1 MRLALVT
8 CFNAD
13 WQFGKI
19 PSPYV
24 PLNLLGLA
32 AVARRS
38 GHDPVVMDPTL
49 ALTEGRVTDGPDF
62 HRQVAELI
70 CASGPEVVGLTT
82 MCNSYPQ
89 TLTLARWCRELD
101 PTVRILLGGPQ
112 ASVVD
117 VATLREFGWIDA
129 IVRNEADRS
138 LVQVLDRWAAGGDL
152 AGVAG
157 TTWRGADCAL
167 VREPAA
173 PLLQDLDELP
183 FPAYD
188 LYPFDRIP
196 VGFAPVEAGRGCP
209 YGCTFCS
216 TNVFFNRDYR
226 IKSPTRLI
234 AEMRHLR
241 DTWGLTRFDL
251 VHDMLTV
258 DQRWV
263 RAFCAALV
271 DGGYGFEWACS
282 ARTDRVDD
290 DLLATMAA
298 AGCRGMFFG
307 VETGSQRMQ
316 PLVRK
321 RLRID
326 HVLPV
331 IRSGTE
337 RGITCTGS
345 MIVGFPEETV
355 DDAVA
360 SLDLALDILQ
370 LSPDTHA
377 QMHLLAPLVGSPLYE
392 SHRDDLQ
399 FDGHSSDISL
409 FLLDEEEIA
418 TVTRHRDI
426 FPSFYHI
433 PTPHLDRELAK
444 AISAITYTC
453 PTLFIALR
461 QSGADL
467 RQVLTDWTS
476 WQRRHVGPEKLQ
488 PDYYLSAF
496 VPDLCRYL
504 EVEVL
509 ASLGPAAPVVR
520 DLMAYTEVRYTL
532 QRRPTGD
539 RPVFRAFDCDV
550 RALTAS
556 LRTGGGLDVEHVASD
571 LLFVSLTAPRG
582 RGYAVLEVSVP
593 RSPDALVRPGDRLEI
608 RDPVRQLL
616 SRPELIIRNTSQ
628 RRAFAAKHH
637 LTERHLTVLGLRQEA
652 ATAATG

>member
-13 WQFGKI
+13 WVFGKV

-38 GHDPVVMDPTL
+38 GHDPVVVDPTL
-49 ALTEGRVTDGPDF
+49 ALTDGLVTDGPDF
-62 HRQVAELI
+62 HRQVAEII
-70 CASGPEVVGLTT
+70 CSSRPDVVGLTT

-117 VATLREFGWIDA
+117 VATMREFGWIDA
-129 IVRNEADRS
+129 IARNEADRS
-138 LVQVLDRWAAGGDL
+138 LVQVLDRWAAGDDL
-152 AGVAG
+152 TGVAG
-157 TTWRGADCAL
+157 ATWRGADGNV

-173 PLLQDLDELP
+173 PLLHDLDDLP

-188 LYPFDRIP
+188 LYPFERAT
-196 VGFAPVEAGRGCP
+196 VALAPVEAGRGCP

-226 IKSPTRLI
+226 IKSPARLI

-241 DTWGLTRFDL
+241 DTYGFTRFDL

-263 RAFCAALV
+263 RAFCAALL
-271 DGGYGFEWACS
+271 DGGDGFEWACS

-290 DLLATMAA
+290 ALLTTMAA

-337 RGITCTGS
+337 RGISCTGS
-345 MIVGFPEETV
+345 MIVGFPEETL
-355 DDAVA
+355 DDAID

-370 LSPDTHA
+370 LSPDTQA

-392 SHRDDLQ
+392 SHRDELL

-418 TVTRHRDI
+418 TVTRHPDI

-433 PTPHLDRELAK
+433 PTPHLDRDLAK

-453 PTLFIALR
+453 PTLFLALR
-461 QSGADL
+461 RAGADL
-467 RQVLTDWTS
+467 RQVLMGWTR
-476 WQRRHVGPEKLQ
+476 WLHRHVGPERLR
-488 PDYYLSAF
+488 PDYYMYAF

-504 EVEVL
+504 EAEVL
-509 ASLGPAAPVVR
+509 ESLGPTTPVLR
-520 DLMAYTEVRYTL
+520 DLMAYIEVRYTL
-532 QRRPTGD
+532 QRRLSGAQTE
-539 RPVFRAFDCDV
+539 FHTFDCDV
-550 RALTAS
+550 RALTGS
-556 LRTGGGLDVEHVASD
+556 LRTGGDLDVERVASD
-571 LLFVSLTAPRG
+571 LLFVNLTASRERG
-582 RGYAVLEVSVP
+582 FAFLEVSVP
-593 RSPDALVRPGDRLEI
+593 RGGDALVRPGDRLEI

-637 LTERHLTVLGLRQEA
+637 LTERHLTALGLRREPA
-652 ATAATG
+652 AAVAG

>member
-13 WQFGKI
+13 WHFGRV

-38 GHDPVVMDPTL
+38 GHDPVVVDPTL
-49 ALTEGRVTDGPDF
+49 ALLEGRVSDGPGF

-70 CASGPEVVGLTT
+70 CASRPDAIGLTT

-89 TLTLARWCRELD
+89 TLTLARRCRELD
-101 PTVRILLGGPQ
+101 PGVRILLGGPQ

-117 VATLREFGWIDA
+117 VATLREFDWIDA

-138 LVQVLDRWAAGGDL
+138 LPQVLDRWAAGDGL

-157 TTWRGADCAL
+157 TTWRGPDGGP

-173 PLLQDLDELP
+173 PLLHDLDELP

-188 LYPFDRIP
+188 LYPFERARVDL
-196 VGFAPVEAGRGCP
+196 APVEAGRGCP

-226 IKSPTRLI
+226 IKSPARLI

-241 DTWGLTRFDL
+241 ETYGFTRFDL

-258 DQRWV
+258 DRRWV
-263 RAFCAALV
+263 MSFCTALI

-290 DLLATMAA
+290 DLLAAMAA

-307 VETGSQRMQ
+307 IETGSQRMQ

-326 HVLPV
+326 EVLP
-331 IRSGTE
+331 IIQAGTE
-337 RGITCTGS
+337 RGISCTGS
-345 MIVGFPEETV
+345 MIVGFPEENT

-360 SLDLALDILQ
+360 SLELALDILE
-370 LSPDTHA
+370 LSPDTQA

-392 SHRDDLQ
+392 SHRDELR

-418 TVTRHRDI
+418 TVTRHPDI

-433 PTPHLDRELAK
+433 PTPHLDRDLAK
-444 AISAITYTC
+444 AISAVTYTC
-453 PTLFIALR
+453 PTLIIALR
-461 QSGADL
+461 KAGVDL
-467 RQVLTDWTS
+467 RQLLTGWTR
-476 WQRRHVGPEKLQ
+476 WQRRHVGPEQLR

-504 EVEVL
+504 TAEVL
-509 ASLGPAAPVVR
+509 GSLGPVTPILR
-520 DLMAYTEVRYTL
+520 DLMAYTEVRYAL
-532 QRRPTGD
+532 QRRLTED
-539 RPVFRAFDCDV
+539 RTVFRAFDCDV
-550 RALTAS
+550 RALSAS
-556 LRTGGGLDVEHVASD
+556 LRSGGGLDVERVASD
-571 LLFVSLTAPRG
+571 LLFVNLTTPRG
-582 RGYAVLEVSVP
+582 RGYAFLEVAVP
-593 RSPDALVRPGDRLEI
+593 RTADAPVRLGDRLEI
-608 RDPVRQLL
+608 RDPNRQLL
-616 SRPELIIRNTSQ
+616 SRPELIIRNISQ

-637 LTERHLTVLGLRQEA
+637 LTERHLTALGLRREPA
-652 ATAATG
+652 GATTG

>member
-13 WQFGKI
+13 WHFGKV

-38 GHDPVVMDPTL
+38 GHEPVVVDPTL
-49 ALTEGRVTDGPDF
+49 ALLEGRVGDGPEF
-62 HRQVAELI
+62 HREVAELI
-70 CASGPEVVGLTT
+70 CESRPEVVGLTT

-89 TLTLARWCRELD
+89 TLALARQCRELD
-101 PTVRILLGGPQ
+101 PGVRILLGGPQ

-129 IVRNEADRS
+129 VVRNEADRS
-138 LVQVLDRWAAGGDL
+138 LVRVLDRWAAGDDL

-157 TTWRGADCAL
+157 TTWRGTDGGP

-173 PLLQDLDELP
+173 PLLHDLDELP

-188 LYPFDRIP
+188 LYPFERTPQDL
-196 VGFAPVEAGRGCP
+196 APVEAGRGCP

-216 TNVFFNRDYR
+216 TNVFFNREYR
-226 IKSPTRLI
+226 IKSPARLI
-234 AEMRHLR
+234 TEMRHLR
-241 DTWGLTRFDL
+241 DAHGFTRFDL

-258 DQRWV
+258 DRRWV
-263 RAFCAALV
+263 LAFCEALL
-271 DGGYGFEWACS
+271 DGGHGFEWACS

-290 DLLATMAA
+290 ELLATMAA

-307 VETGSQRMQ
+307 IETGSQRMQ

-321 RLRID
+321 RLRTD
-326 HVLPV
+326 AVLPV
-331 IRSGTE
+331 VRSGTDH
-337 RGITCTGS
+337 GISCTAS
-345 MIVGFPEETV
+345 LIVGFPEETTE
-355 DDAVA
+355 DAIA
-360 SLDLALDILQ
+360 SLDLALDVLE
-370 LSPDTHA
+370 LSPDTQA

-392 SHRDDLQ
+392 EHREELR

-418 TVTRHRDI
+418 TVTRHPDI

-433 PTPHLDRELAK
+433 PTPHLDRDLAK
-444 AISAITYTC
+444 AISAATYTC
-453 PTLFIALR
+453 PTLFIGLR
-461 QSGADL
+461 TAGADL
-467 RQVLTDWTS
+467 RQVLTGWTR
-476 WQRRHVGPEKLQ
+476 WQHRHVGPEQLR
-488 PDYYLSAF
+488 PDYYLYGF

-504 EVEVL
+504 AAEVL
-509 ASLGPAAPVVR
+509 DGLGPSAPVLR
-520 DLMAYTEVRYTL
+520 DLMAYVELRYAL
-532 QRRPTGD
+532 QRRLTED
-539 RPVFRAFDCDV
+539 ATVFRAFEHDV
-550 RALTAS
+550 RELSSA
-556 LRTGGGLDVEHVASD
+556 LRTGGGLDVERVASD
-571 LLFVSLTAPRG
+571 LLFVNLTASRG
-582 RGYAVLEVSVP
+582 RGYAFLEVSVP
-593 RSPDALVRPGDRLEI
+593 RTADPLVRPGDRLEI

-616 SRPELIIRNTSQ
+616 SRPELVIRNTSQ

-637 LTERHLTVLGLRQEA
+637 LTERHVTALGLRREPVGTVA
-652 ATAATG
+652 G